1 MRFIYLVLTNF
12 LLISTCLG
20 QAAKMDFV
28 DYEPISTLMVPE
40 HKLTRSKFPFIDV
53 HNHQNGMPTQDLGTL
68 IQEMDKLNMK
78 VMVNLS
84 GQSGNQIISSIKNVK
99 DHYPS
104 RFIVFANIDFNG
116 VGKGDWGKKAAAQLE
131 QDVKNERRFYKIGT
145 SISKIS
151 VSMLLCCNVIR
162 VSSKMLLYF
171 RELVF
176 FTVLVF
182 LAKNYVISLSR

>member
-1 MRFIYLVLTNF
+1 MRFIYLVLTNI

-28 DYEPISTLMVPE
+28 EYEPVSTLMVPE

-84 GQSGNQIISSIKNVK
+84 GQSGNQIISSVKNVK
-99 DHYPS
+99 EHYPS
-104 RFIVFANIDFNG
+104 RRNRCCKGHKKQDFFAPDRLY
-116 VGKGDWGKKAAAQLE
+116 DLYA
-131 QDVKNERRFYKIGT
+131 GT
-145 SISKIS
+145 KPG
-151 VSMLLCCNVIR
+151 R
-162 VSSKMLLYF
+162 
-171 RELVF
+171 
-176 FTVLVF
+176 
-182 LAKNYVISLSR
+182 